1 MRLLYLLLLC
11 YCQIIFIFSFCVIQS
26 CGKPSF
32 DNMLCPFPT
41 DLRRNITDHVD
52 VKISL
57 YLDGVTTWVDLS
69 SYPQFNSITIV
80 PDPVI
85 YKFLDGVFI
94 LKTTAQS
101 TLEIK
106 VGLLIIH
113 MILAINV
120 YPNSSCEVALY
131 MKSTMNAN

>member
-1 MRLLYLLLLC
+1 M
-11 YCQIIFIFSFCVIQS
+11 
-26 CGKPSF
+26 
-32 DNMLCPFPT
+32 
-41 DLRRNITDHVD
+41 
-52 VKISL
+52 KISL

>member
-1 MRLLYLLLLC
+1 MWLLYLLLLF
-11 YCQIIFIFSFCVIQS
+11 YYEIIFIFSFCVIQS

-57 YLDGVTTWVDLS
+57 YLDGVTTRVDLS

-85 YKFLDGVFI
+85 YKFPDDSFD
-94 LKTTAQS
+94 LKTT

-106 VGLLIIH
+106 VGII
-113 MILAINV
+113 ICYVVL
-120 YPNSSCEVALY
+120 
-131 MKSTMNAN
+131 